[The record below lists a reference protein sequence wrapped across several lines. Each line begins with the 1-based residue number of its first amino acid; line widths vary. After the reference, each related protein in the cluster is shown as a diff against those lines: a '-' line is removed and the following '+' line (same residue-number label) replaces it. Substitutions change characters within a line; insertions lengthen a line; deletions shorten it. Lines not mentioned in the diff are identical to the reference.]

1 MAYDEV
7 MNKYERVASVVKTF
21 IKGKHVQVVLGAT
34 IEVNDVYVGELLAA
48 LKLENRVRVIQ
59 QAEALRLE
67 EAVGFDY

>member
-1 MAYDEV
+1 MTVWYKDFS
-7 MNKYERVASVVKTF
+7 NKQKSLTIWF
-21 IKGKHVQVVLGAT
+21 NSITT